1 MGCPVCRGAC
11 GRACRDRSCRPCPAS
26 PSPCGRAHA
35 QNLSSCGRSLQ
46 HTDSQTLA
54 DSTAKVPLR
63 LLTFAPGVAGKIRG
77 CGPISGFLLPRT
89 RLRARGLRPRDQSAA
104 PMVRPQDYDC
114 QLRDTPIA
122 GFLSAPQHQVV
133 IRCERNCYPASFE
146 LTDNT
151 GRPLHGV
158 RRCGCQQSQR
168 MSGDQCPHSGH
179 ELPGDTRRRART
191 AEFQRLPPAT

>member
-1 MGCPVCRGAC
+1 M
-11 GRACRDRSCRPCPAS
+11 
-26 PSPCGRAHA
+26 
-35 QNLSSCGRSLQ
+35 
-46 HTDSQTLA
+46 
-54 DSTAKVPLR
+54 
-63 LLTFAPGVAGKIRG
+63 LTFAPGVAGKIRG

-191 AEFQRLPPAT
+191 TEFQRLPPAT